1 MTLSG
6 SEIRDKFVSYFKDK
20 RGHLHKPS
28 SSLIPDNPTLLLT
41 SAGMVQFVP
50 IFLGQAEAPNPP
62 RAVTVQKCARAGG
75 KDSDIENIGRTS
87 RHHSFFEMLG
97 NFSFG
102 DYFKKEIIP
111 WAWEFVTKDLGLEPD
126 KLYVTVFKGDEHN
139 PADDEAADI
148 WHKQV
153 GVPLDRI
160 FRMSR
165 KDNFWGPPGPT
176 GPCGPC
182 SEIFYDRGEA
192 YGPETFEDY
201 CYNGADGDRYLE
213 IWNLVFMELFK
224 DEHGKFTPL
233 DKKNVDTGAGLER
246 IALVK
251 QKKNN
256 TFETDLFM
264 PILDKVSEMCGVKYT
279 GGVVVG
285 AWDAKPEWKQDS
297 YLKIIADHARCV
309 SFLVADGVRTSN
321 IGRGYVLRFIIRR
334 AARFGRLLG
343 ITEPFIFK
351 LVPTII
357 DIYGSVYK
365 ELLDNQDQIIRVIR
379 EEEERFSKTID
390 RGSALL
396 EEILSRPSAPGQ
408 DSKNGEVAGEEAF
421 NLYATFGFPIELT
434 AEIALERGKKVDM
447 EAFAQARSKHE
458 AVSSVNKFN
467 VIMTGENA
475 LGDLIKQHGTTK
487 FTGYK
492 TQHADDAVSEATVIA
507 VLKDGKILD
516 VANEG
521 DEVEVILDQTPFYAE
536 SGGQLGDIGML
547 ENPDARMQVLD
558 TKKHEGLHIHR
569 VRTMAGAVEA
579 GQKMRTIVDNER
591 RTATVLHHS
600 TAHVFHAAIREL
612 FGKQVVQA
620 GSQVGPNAM
629 RFDFTLDKQLT
640 RDDIA
645 KVEALMNEW
654 VRSSSEVVTQEM
666 SIAEAKATGAIAMFG
681 EKYGDIVRVVKM
693 GDFSLE
699 FCGGT
704 HVGNTSEIGQIKI
717 ISEGSVAQGTRR
729 VEALSGPKAWN
740 YIADQ
745 LKYLGDA
752 TDRLKVKPAE
762 IVSQIERLQND
773 LKIKEKALQA
783 LEEKLAVGR
792 VPEILAS
799 AEKIGQ
805 TQVIATVVP
814 NLGGQ
819 ALKLIA
825 ENIKANAN
833 ATVLLL
839 LSSQADSVSLT
850 VAASP
855 DMVKQGFNSGKIAGE
870 IAAIV
875 GGKGGGRPD
884 LASAGGKEP
893 GKMNEALARFKNIVS
908 EQLGVTG
915 TK

>member
-6 SEIRDKFVSYFKDK
+6 SDIRDKFVSYFKDK
-20 RGHLHKPS
+20 RGHLHKAS

-62 RAVTVQKCARAGG
+62 RVVTVQKCARAGG

-102 DYFKKEIIP
+102 DYFKKEVIP
-111 WAWEFVTKDLGLEPD
+111 WAWEFVTKELSLEPE
-126 KLYVTVFKGDEHN
+126 KLYVTVFKGDEQN

-153 GVPLDRI
+153 GVPEGRI

-182 SEIFYDRGEA
+182 SEIFYDRGEQ
-192 YGPETFEDY
+192 YGPESFEDY
-201 CYNGADGDRYLE
+201 CYKGVEGDRYIE

-224 DEHGKFTPL
+224 DENGNFTPL

-251 QKKNN
+251 QQKNN

-264 PILDKVSEMCGVKYT
+264 PILDKVCQMSGKQYT
-279 GGVVVG
+279 GGVMVGVVG
-285 AWDAKPEWKQDS
+285 TGEDVDPAIKQDS

-321 IGRGYVLRFIIRR
+321 VGRGYVLRFIIRR

-343 ITEPFIFK
+343 LTEPFIYK
-351 LVPTII
+351 LVPVILE
-357 DIYGSVYK
+357 IYGKVYT
-365 ELLDNQDQIIRVIR
+365 ELVSQQEQIVRVIR

-396 EEILSRPSAPGQ
+396 EEILSGK
-408 DSKNGEVAGEEAF
+408 DNVVAGEEAF
-421 NLYATFGFPIELT
+421 NLYATYGFPLELT

-447 EAFAQARSKHE
+447 EGFATARSKHE
-458 AVSSVNKFN
+458 EVSSVNKFN
-467 VIMTGENA
+467 VVITGDNA
-475 LGDLIKQHGTTK
+475 FGELVKKHGATK
-487 FTGYK
+487 FSGYTK
-492 TQHADDAVSEATVIA
+492 KEDESSILAIF
-507 VLKDGKILD
+507 KDGKLIAS
-516 VANEG
+516 ANEG
-521 DEVEVILDQTPFYAE
+521 DEVDVVLDLTPFYGE
-536 SGGQLGDIGML
+536 SGGQLGDAGVL
-547 ENPDARMQVLD
+547 ESPDARLQVLD
-558 TKKHEGLHIHR
+558 TKKHEGLHLHR
-569 VRTMAGAVEA
+569 VRTISGTVEA
-579 GQKMRTIVDNER
+579 GQKMHAVVDSARRLATI
-591 RTATVLHHS
+591 LHHS
-600 TAHVFHAAIREL
+600 TAHVFHAAIREI

-629 RFDFTLDKQLT
+629 RFDFTLDKQPT
-640 RDDIA
+640 REDIA
-645 KVEALMNEW
+645 KVESLMNEW
-654 VRSSSEVVTQEM
+654 VRSNSEVVTQEM
-666 SIAEAKATGAIAMFG
+666 SIDEAKATGAIAMFG
-681 EKYGDIVRVVKM
+681 EKYGDVVRVVKM

-704 HVGNTSEIGQIKI
+704 HVSNTSEIGQIKI

-729 VEALSGPKAWN
+729 IEALSGPRAWN

-752 TDRLKVKPAE
+752 TEKLKVKPSDMVA
-762 IVSQIERLQND
+762 QIERLQSD
-773 LKIKEKALQA
+773 LKQKEKAMQA
-783 LEEKLAVGR
+783 MEEKLAVSR
-792 VPEILAS
+792 VAEIVGK

-805 TQVIATVVP
+805 TSVIAALMP
-814 NLGGQ
+814 DLSGQ
-819 ALKLIA
+819 SLKLIA
-825 ENIKANAN
+825 ENIKANHTN
-833 ATVLLL
+833 IICLLVSAQNDA
-839 LSSQADSVSLT
+839 LSLV

-855 DMVKQGFNSGKIAGE
+855 DMVKAGFNSGKVVGE
-870 IAAIV
+870 IATIL

-893 GKMNEALARFKNIVS
+893 GKISEALSRFKALVS
-908 EQLGVTG
+908 EHLGVG
-915 TK
+915 QK

>member
-50 IFLGQAEAPNPP
+50 IFLGQAEPTNPP
-62 RAVTVQKCARAGG
+62 RVVTVQKCARAGG

-111 WAWEFVTKDLGLEPD
+111 WAWEFVTKELGLEPD
-126 KLYVTVFKGDEHN
+126 KLYVTVFKGDEQN
-139 PADDEAADI
+139 PADEEAADI

-192 YGPETFEDY
+192 YGPESFEDY
-201 CYNGADGDRYLE
+201 CYNGVDGDRYLE

-224 DEHGKFTPL
+224 DENGNFTPL
-233 DKKNVDTGAGLER
+233 ANKNVDTGAGLER

-251 QKKNN
+251 QGKNN

-264 PILDKVSEMCGVKYT
+264 PILEKVSELSGVKYT
-279 GGVVVG
+279 GGAISG
-285 AWDAKPEWKQDS
+285 SWESQAASPTWKQDS
-297 YLKIIADHARCV
+297 YLKIIADHARCI

-321 IGRGYVLRFIIRR
+321 IGRGYVLRFILRR

-343 ITEPFIFK
+343 ITEPFLYK
-351 LVPTII
+351 LVQVVV
-357 DIYGSVYK
+357 DIYGKVYT
-365 ELLDNQDQIIRVIR
+365 ELVTNQEQVTRVIK

-396 EEILSRPSAPGQ
+396 EEILNRP
-408 DSKNGEVAGEEAF
+408 DTTVAGEEAF

-475 LGDLIKQHGTTK
+475 LGEVLKQHGTTK
-487 FTGYK
+487 FTGYSK
-492 TQHADDAVSEATVIA
+492 QEDDSKVLA
-507 VLKDGKILD
+507 VLKDGKLVE

-521 DEVEVILDQTPFYAE
+521 DEVDIILDQTPFYGE
-536 SGGQLGDIGML
+536 SGGQLGDTGIL
-547 ENPDARMQVLD
+547 ENPDARLQVLD

-569 VRTMAGAVEA
+569 VRTMAGAIEA
-579 GQKMRTIVDNER
+579 GQALHSMVDKARRIATI
-591 RTATVLHHS
+591 LHHS
-600 TAHVFHAAIREL
+600 TAHVFHAAIREI

-629 RFDFTLDKQLT
+629 RFDFTLDKQPSKEDLA
-640 RDDIA
+640 R
-645 KVEALMNEW
+645 VEALMNEW
-654 VRSSSEVVTQEM
+654 VRSNSDVVTQEM
-666 SIAEAKATGAIAMFG
+666 SIDEAKATGAIAMFG
-681 EKYGDIVRVVKM
+681 EKYGDVVRVVKM

-704 HVGNTSEIGQIKI
+704 HVANTAEIGQIKI

-729 VEALSGPKAWN
+729 IEAYSGPRAWN
-740 YIADQ
+740 FIADQ

-752 TDRLKVKPAE
+752 TDKLKVKPAE
-762 IVSQIERLQND
+762 MVAQIERLQND
-773 LKIKEKALQA
+773 LKAKEKALQM
-783 LEEKLAVGR
+783 LEEKLALSR
-792 VPEILAS
+792 VADIVAK
-799 AEKIGQ
+799 AEKVGSTSIIACVIPELSGQ
-805 TQVIATVVP
+805 S
-814 NLGGQ
+814 
-819 ALKLIA
+819 LKLIA
-825 ENIKANAN
+825 ESIKANHAN
-833 ATVLLL
+833 TLCLLA
-839 LSSQADSVSLT
+839 SSQGDNVSLV

-855 DMVKQGFNSGKIAGE
+855 ELVKQGFKSGKAVGE
-870 IAAIV
+870 VAAIV
-875 GGKGGGRPD
+875 GGKGGGRD
-884 LASAGGKEP
+884 DIAAAGGKEP
-893 GKMNEALARFKNIVS
+893 AKINEAIARFKNIVA
-908 EQLGVTG
+908 EQLGATG
-915 TK
+915 KK